1 MVDWSRVVGEFV
13 GTFVL
18 IVLGNGVVA
27 GALLNK
33 SKAQNAGW
41 ISITAGWALA
51 VFAGVA
57 VAAAM
62 GDSDAHLNPAVTLA
76 SVIMTGNA
84 TRLLTYI
91 PAQILGASVGA
102 VLVWLHY

>member
-1 MVDWSRVVGEFV
+1 MVDWSPVIGEFV

-41 ISITAGWALA
+41 ISITAGWGLA
-51 VFAGVA
+51 VFAGVWA
-57 VAAAM
+57 
-62 GDSDAHLNPAVTLA
+62 
-76 SVIMTGNA
+76 IRTG
-84 TRLLTYI
+84 I
-91 PAQILGASVGA
+91 
-102 VLVWLHY
+102 